1 MTNTTSSGYHIL
13 LHREC
18 VWKNADVSED
28 DHRIRCIRLTTSA
41 IKRTVMGGYRFREQS
56 TNSIRRSFIVVAMTN
71 EVPCS
76 SGESLEQES
85 RSVLKDEVLSG
96 KSSKNNI
103 SIRTG
108 EEFSMEFLQECRMG
122 RQPYNGNGKVLSN
135 GTMVSNGN
143 HHGYEEV
150 SVMLGL
156 QRVDSVC
163 STDIVQNSFV
173 KGSGP
178 NVDMM
183 ELATLRGATANSDV
197 PRSSAPSAND
207 SVSSLAHQ
215 ATGVSEVKVLSNG
228 MMLSNG
234 NHHMV
239 REGVSDMLGLQRVDS
254 VYSSNMVENVSVKGS
269 GPNLVMM
276 ELATSRGAATN
287 INVPRP
293 SAPSTNDSVPSLVH
307 RASGVSEVKVL
318 SNGTLLSNGNHH
330 KGYEGV
336 SAMFG
341 LQRVGP
347 VCSSDMVENIS
358 VKGSGPNV
366 GMKELPTSRGAATNL
381 DVPRPSALSVNDS
394 VPSLPHR
401 VSGSGV
407 SEVKVQRNGMML
419 SNGNH
424 HVGCEG
430 VSTMLGL
437 QRVDS
442 VSSSDMVE
450 SISVKGSGPNVGM
463 KELPTSRGATTN
475 LDVPRP
481 NAPSSNGSL
490 HSLADRD
497 SGSGVSDDAQKEKIK
512 FFCSTGGI
520 ILPRPGDGKL
530 RYVGGVKH
538 IVSIQRD
545 ITWEEF
551 VKRTSKYCSQPHTIK
566 YKLPGEDF
574 DALISVSSNEDL
586 QNMIEEYDGL
596 GNVDIDQRPRI
607 FLILLSES
615 ESMCNVEAD
624 AIHQPNPEYQYV
636 AAINGVVDLNLTRNS
651 DARRLTNEAGQS
663 KSNMDQNSDFPQ
675 KQPPFFDHL
684 EDNVGLINSNVT
696 SQNFEPPSSTKSPDN
711 FPLTSLDPVA
721 QKGLMNGH
729 AHMYNDPTCNVVE
742 IPVLK
747 GRAFHSETP
756 IPQPADPMDIFLGS
770 NTNGSHPAM
779 PHAFSDPQLHEH
791 GGSSCF
797 GSPDGNIAPSTLGFA
812 APVMPL
818 QLESVVLQEKSV
830 EQYEHPVSYTRTDS
844 LLGSFGSESLKRVND
859 GVTIIDEDLRKIA
872 GVQDNLKENI
882 PTFYQAEIV
891 STNISSATAN
901 GGMNKVLNVNH
912 DQISVLH
919 NLQVTDH
926 VSPEITSTN
935 LKSVSNTVTR
945 QLSSNH
951 VEKSVA
957 EPALNSQRI
966 SESQQYAI
974 TGKENG
980 EQGNNKPWAHNPE
993 SSLTGLLPGFSDT
1006 ASQEPSV
1013 QLPSSRQMGMNDQ
1026 MPMLIGS
1033 GECNPSVGSSYA
1045 ALESPLCFG
1054 PLMQNPTTGAGHRRE
1069 VSLMDEDFFNYTN
1082 REASNVGHEEYYNK
1096 MQKEIPSVNGKEDNQ
1111 PELVD
1116 LLRDVSDAA
1125 ICSDVLA
1132 AVNSEG
1138 HQSNATE
1145 AESTYSDS
1153 NVEDAGTDNESKD
1166 DTFSNALIAEMEAD
1180 MYGLQI
1186 IKNVELEELKELG
1199 SGTYGTVYHG
1209 RWRGSDVAIKRIKKS
1224 CFAGRASEEER
1235 LTNDFWREAR
1245 ILSKLHHPNV
1255 VSFYGVVPDGAG
1267 GTLATVTEFMANGS
1281 LRNVLVKKDR
1291 LLDRRKKLMIAMDAA
1306 FGMEYLHSKNIVHFD
1321 LKCDNLL
1328 VNMRDSQ
1335 RPVCKVG
1342 DFGLSRIKRNTL
1354 VTGGV
1359 KGTLPWMAP
1368 ELLMGNTIRVSE
1380 KVDVFSFGITMWEIL
1395 TGEEPYANMHCG
1407 AIIGG
1412 IVQNTLRPIIPE
1424 QCEPEWRK
1432 LMEQCWATDPASRPS
1447 FTEITDRL
1455 RTMYKTLQANG
1466 QKKGSR
1472 H

>member
-1 MTNTTSSGYHIL
+1 
-13 LHREC
+13 
-18 VWKNADVSED
+18 
-28 DHRIRCIRLTTSA
+28 
-41 IKRTVMGGYRFREQS
+41 
-56 TNSIRRSFIVVAMTN
+56 
-71 EVPCS
+71 
-76 SGESLEQES
+76 
-85 RSVLKDEVLSG
+85 
-96 KSSKNNI
+96 
-103 SIRTG
+103 
-108 EEFSMEFLQECRMG
+108 
-122 RQPYNGNGKVLSN
+122 GNGKVLSN
-135 GTMVSNGN
+135 GTMLSNGN
-143 HHGYEEV
+143 HHTHYEEV
-150 SVMLGL
+150 SVKLGL

-163 STDIVQNSFV
+163 SSEQVENIFV
-173 KGSGP
+173 KGPGP
-178 NVDMM
+178 NVAII
-183 ELATLRGATANSDV
+183 ESATSRGATANSDV
-197 PRSSAPSAND
+197 PRPSAPSANTSVSSLAHQASGVSEVKVLSNGTILGNGNHNMGQEGFSAMLGLQRVDSVRGFEQVENFFVKGPGPNVGMMELATSRGAAANSDVTRSSAPSAND
-207 SVSSLAHQ
+207 SVPSLAHR

-234 NHHMV
+234 NHHM
-239 REGVSDMLGLQRVDS
+239 RHEGVSAMLGLQRVDS
-254 VYSSNMVENVSVKGS
+254 VYSSDMVENVSLKGS
-269 GPNLVMM
+269 GPNVRMM
-276 ELATSRGAATN
+276 ELATSKGAATN
-287 INVPRP
+287 IDVPRP
-293 SAPSTNDSVPSLVH
+293 SAPSANDSVPSLVH

-336 SAMFG
+336 NAMLG
-341 LQRVGP
+341 LQMVDSA
-347 VCSSDMVENIS
+347 CSSDMVDNIS

-366 GMKELPTSRGAATNL
+366 CMVELATSRGAASII
-381 DVPRPSALSVNDS
+381 DVPRPSAPSVNDS
-394 VPSLPHR
+394 VPSLLHR
-401 VSGSGV
+401 ASGSGV

-424 HVGCEG
+424 HVACEG
-430 VSTMLGL
+430 VSTVLGL

-442 VSSSDMVE
+442 ACSSDIVE
-450 SISVKGSGPNVGM
+450 NISVKGSGPNLGM
-463 KELPTSRGATTN
+463 KELATSRGAASN

-481 NAPSSNGSL
+481 NALSANGSL

-497 SGSGVSDDAQKEKIK
+497 SGSGVSDVAQKEKIK
-512 FFCSTGGI
+512 IFCSTGGI

-530 RYVGGVKH
+530 RYVGGVNH
-538 IVSIQRD
+538 IVSLQKTV
-545 ITWEEF
+545 TWEEL

-596 GNVDIDQRPRI
+596 GNVDIHERPRI
-607 FLILLSES
+607 FLILLNES

-624 AIHQPNPEYQYV
+624 AIHQQNPEYQYV
-636 AAINGVVDLNLTRNS
+636 AAINGIVDHNLTRNS
-651 DARRLTNEAGQS
+651 DARRLTKEGSQS
-663 KSNMDQNSDFPQ
+663 KFNMDQNSDFPP

-684 EDNVGLINSNVT
+684 EGNVGLINSNVT
-696 SQNFEPPSSTKSPDN
+696 SKTLEPPTSTQSPDN
-711 FPLTSLDPVA
+711 FPLTSFDPVP

-729 AHMYNDPTCNVVE
+729 GHVYNDSTCNGVE
-742 IPVLK
+742 IPVPK
-747 GRAFHSETP
+747 GRAFQSETP
-756 IPQPADPMDIFLGS
+756 ISQPADPMDVFLVS
-770 NTNGSHPAM
+770 DTNGSHPAM
-779 PHAFSDPQLHEH
+779 PHALSDPQLHEH
-791 GGSSCF
+791 GGSSAA
-797 GSPDGNIAPSTLGFA
+797 GSQDGNVAPSTLGFA
-812 APVMPL
+812 PPVMPL

-830 EQYEHPVSYTRTDS
+830 EQYGQPVSYNRTDS
-844 LLGSFGSESLKRVND
+844 LLGSFGSESLKRVHD
-859 GVTIIDEDLRKIA
+859 GLNNIDEDLRKMV
-872 GVQDNLKENI
+872 GVQDNVKENI
-882 PTFYQAEIV
+882 PTFYQAEIL
-891 STNISSATAN
+891 SNNISSATAN
-901 GGMNKVLNVNH
+901 GGMTKVLN
-912 DQISVLH
+912 
-919 NLQVTDH
+919 
-926 VSPEITSTN
+926 
-935 LKSVSNTVTR
+935 
-945 QLSSNH
+945 
-951 VEKSVA
+951 
-957 EPALNSQRI
+957 
-966 SESQQYAI
+966 
-974 TGKENG
+974 
-980 EQGNNKPWAHNPE
+980 
-993 SSLTGLLPGFSDT
+993 
-1006 ASQEPSV
+1006 
-1013 QLPSSRQMGMNDQ
+1013 
-1026 MPMLIGS
+1026 MPMLISS
-1033 GECNPSVGSSYA
+1033 GEFNPSVGSGYA

-1054 PLMQNPTTGAGHRRE
+1054 PLMQNPATGAAHRRE
-1069 VSLMDEDFFNYTN
+1069 VSLMDEDFFDYTN
-1082 REASNVGHEEYYNK
+1082 REVSNVGHEEYYSK
-1096 MQKEIPSVNGKEDNQ
+1096 MQKEIPSVKGKEDNQ

-1116 LLRDVSDAA
+1116 LLGDVSDAPN
-1125 ICSDVLA
+1125 CSDMLA
-1132 AVNSEG
+1132 AVNTEA
-1138 HQSNATE
+1138 HPSNATE
-1145 AESTYSDS
+1145 VESTCSDS
-1153 NVEDAGTDNESKD
+1153 NVEDAATDNVSKE

-1186 IKNVELEELKELG
+1186 IKNAELEELKELG

-1368 ELLMGNTIRVSE
+1368 ELLMGNTTRVSE

-1432 LMEQCWATDPASRPS
+1432 LMEQCWETEPASRPS

-1466 QKKGSR
+1466 QKKGS
-1472 H
+1472 HH